1 MRRASAAACIVL
13 AALSLLAFLASE
25 LATDRFEPLQRL
37 WWVPRAPF
45 AAGCAL
51 LAALALALAWP
62 RRRLRL
68 AGVAILALSSACLM
82 RAIDRDFGL
91 RRERPAGAFRL
102 LHWNAAWIS
111 PALADGAIDAILS
124 ADADAVVV
132 ANVGQLLFD
141 GRAARVVDRGFRI
154 HRAGGFALLA
164 ADEVVVAQP
173 LVAADRGASVSRF
186 EIETRLGPLAI
197 EAVDLPSDPGI
208 GRFQLVGELARQLG
222 SKRTAPPDLFV
233 GDFNIPRESASLGQ
247 LAPDAVD
254 AFHAAGVGLG
264 YTFPRERPWLAID
277 LALVRPPWRTV
288 RAEIADPGAG
298 RHRLQVLDLERVA
311 AGDQRR

>member
-173 LVAADRGASVSRF
+173 LVAADRGAAVSRF

-233 GDFNIPRESASLGQ
+233 G
-247 LAPDAVD
+247 
-254 AFHAAGVGLG
+254 
-264 YTFPRERPWLAID
+264 
-277 LALVRPPWRTV
+277 
-288 RAEIADPGAG
+288 
-298 RHRLQVLDLERVA
+298 
-311 AGDQRR
+311 